1 MNFLGHV
8 VRSKKIGHLRIT
20 RRNEDRGGGRARE
33 RQRVKYLDAILEDL
47 EGDLTANRLIQL
59 ARDREGWRR
68 VTANVQDTALW

>member
-1 MNFLGHV
+1 M
-8 VRSKKIGHLRIT
+8 RI
-20 RRNEDRGGGRARE
+20 EGGGGRARE

-47 EGDLTANRLIQL
+47 EGDFTANQLIQL